1 MCARVRSWGCPIGLD
16 STAYAGRAHAWCARC
31 IAMGDAPSIVEGSMC
46 VSHGGYTMHSSVSC
60 STGAPHRVQGG
71 PGDMGIVTT
80 MPKPGNSLPPER
92 VAVHSA
98 RIRVNRHGSL
108 ACYGAAPHQRRPMGQ
123 LLSDPGMGRGAHG
136 SLSGDALRLHVSS
149 SVTGGMGLADSL

>member
-1 MCARVRSWGCPIGLD
+1 MSTPLNPSLAPHAPTVIVVAWCVCARVMGWVCPIGFD

-80 MPKPGNSLPPER
+80 MTMPGNSLPPER
-92 VAVHSA
+92 GAVHSA

-108 ACYGAAPHQRRPMGQ
+108 ACHGAVPHQRQTHGPVPLRP
-123 LLSDPGMGRGAHG
+123 RHG
-136 SLSGDALRLHVSS
+136 
-149 SVTGGMGLADSL
+149 

>member
-1 MCARVRSWGCPIGLD
+1 MTVVHPPKPLPCSPRSHRDCGGVGCVRKGHGLGVPIGFD

-46 VSHGGYTMHSSVSC
+46 VSHEGCIMHSSVSC

-71 PGDMGIVTT
+71 PGYMGIVTT
-80 MPKPGNSLPPER
+80 MPMRGSSLPPER
-92 VAVHSA
+92 GPVHSA

-108 ACYGAAPHQRRPMGQ
+108 ACHGADPHQR
-123 LLSDPGMGRGAHG
+123 
-136 SLSGDALRLHVSS
+136 
-149 SVTGGMGLADSL
+149 